1 MLMNLWK
8 FFVKWCYLI
17 PSATKS
23 HGLRQL
29 SSSVLSW
36 SHLET
41 SSSISDST
49 SCSGFSKLRLVNDAS
64 PLQYLCLRF
73 FVNLLLRSSSFLNE
87 LEACTGF
94 LCFNKLKILLTFNGN
109 NFSIYDISQHQ
120 VYKSTSPKQQIITS
134 VGSDLSSFS
143 FCDFW
148 IHHMF
153 HIFCYWQIH

>member
-1 MLMNLWK
+1 MNLWQ

-49 SCSGFSKLRLVNDAS
+49 SCWEFSKLRLVKDAS

-73 FVNLLLRSSSFLNE
+73 FVNLLLRSSSFLNG
-87 LEACTGF
+87 LEAFAGF
-94 LCFNKLKILLTFNGN
+94 LFFNKLKFLWVFDEN
-109 NFSIYDISQHQ
+109 NFSIYNICQHYL
-120 VYKSTSPKQQIITS
+120 YKFTSPKKQLITS
-134 VGSDLSSFS
+134 DGSDLSSFS